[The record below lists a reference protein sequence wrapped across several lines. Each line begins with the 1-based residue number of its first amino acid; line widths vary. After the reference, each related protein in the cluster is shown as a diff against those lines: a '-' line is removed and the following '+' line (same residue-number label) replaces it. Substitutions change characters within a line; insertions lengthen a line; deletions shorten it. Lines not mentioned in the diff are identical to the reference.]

1 MEGAA
6 VPVTLLNNYPDSTAT
21 GIAAAVNSNNGANG
35 DFTFTAGAGAAAAT
49 WTKNGAPTPATC
61 CGQLHPGRGRLDA
74 HRHHHNGRLLARA
87 PTRRDG
93 FPLGRST
100 HMRRR
105 ASHRSPASRVP
116 GATRWSNSWS

>member
-21 GIAAAVNSNNGANG
+21 GIEAAVNSNNGANG

-61 CGQLHPGRGRLDA
+61 SVSYTPAAVGLDT
-74 HRHHHNGRLLARA
+74 HRHDLHGRLLARRRR
-87 PTRRDG
+87 TSRDG
-93 FPLGRST
+93 FPLGRVAHAAQGPSPHT
-100 HMRRR
+100 G
-105 ASHRSPASRVP
+105 RSLSEYSA
-116 GATRWSNSWS
+116 